1 MLTRLWPAYLRV
13 RRGRFVPRVGWVV
26 GQYGS
31 MIDEVDTGRALWG
44 VGVFALALM
53 LAVVVRR
60 VLIGVLDQGD
70 SDRHTGRMIG
80 RLVSVV
86 IVVGGLVYALELAG
100 VQVGPML
107 GALGIGGIALAFAA
121 QDMLSNFIA
130 GVLLQVRRPFNVAD
144 EIRSGDHEGRVV
156 DVNLRTVRIRTYDGL
171 TVYLPNAE
179 VLQTPIV
186 NFTKTPANRTS
197 ITVGVAYDSDLERVR
212 GILLEACG
220 EAEGVMATPEPE
232 AWVEE
237 FGDSAINIAVRYW
250 HASDIASRWR
260 TRNAVAIAVKT
271 ALDGAGVVIPFP
283 QRTLWFG
290 PGSTTLRIE
299 PGRIDSAS
307 GQASGAE
314 AGT

>member
-1 MLTRLWPAYLRV
+1 M
-13 RRGRFVPRVGWVV
+13 
-26 GQYGS
+26 
-31 MIDEVDTGRALWG
+31 LWG
-44 VGVFALALM
+44 VGAFGLAL
-53 LAVVVRR
+53 LLAAVVRH
-60 VLIGVLDQGD
+60 VLIGVLDRGD

-80 RLVSVV
+80 RLVGVV
-86 IVVGGLVYALELAG
+86 IMVSGLVYALELSG
-100 VQVGPML
+100 VRVGPML

-130 GVLLQVRRPFNVAD
+130 GVLLQVRRPFRVGD
-144 EIRSGDHEGRVV
+144 EISSGDYEGRVV
-156 DVNLRTVRIRTYDGL
+156 DVNLRTVRMRTHDGL

-186 NFTKTPANRTS
+186 NFTKTSLNRTS

-212 GILLEACG
+212 EVLLRACS
-220 EAEGVMATPEPE
+220 ETEGVSAIPEPE

-237 FGDSAINIAVRYW
+237 FGDSSINIAVRYW

-260 TRNAVAIAVKT
+260 TRNAVAMAVKT
-271 ALDGAGVVIPFP
+271 AFDGAGIAIPFP

-299 PGRIDSAS
+299 PGRLDSAN
-307 GQASGAE
+307 GQASGNE
-314 AGT
+314 DGT